1 VVLCA
6 VVLCPTGLIRMRV
19 QIQWELEP
27 GDASWVEKL
36 LVDEYKM
43 VDPPPHK
50 GVYMYNRKGK
60 FS

>member
-1 VVLCA
+1 
-6 VVLCPTGLIRMRV
+6 MRV